1 MRARTIFMASAL
13 LASPVSFA
21 GGLSGAV
28 LPCEASKSELSTAS
42 IDSDIATA
50 VVRTLLGTTIDAAV
64 NYLDTPKITKFD
76 VVIPVDSTAA
86 LTGKNQCIYIS
97 STRIQPTSE
106 SNPVHTQKF
115 IDDATLFI
123 KIQLSK
129 SEQAGK
135 DNNHPLRANILKW
148 KYGAFLSDKC
158 PLLRSCTKRDVVMK
172 LGLMIPSSSVA
183 NTAHASEPFGF
194 LIENATAAEVQN
206 AVLPLDSTYIV
217 TLPWITFAEPTG
229 PLNVRFELIETSQPN
244 AFTKALAAAVKD
256 QKVNIQDTV
265 ENKIK
270 GISDQVAASA
280 AQARVS
286 EAAKAFEAYKNAF
299 DALSTT
305 ATAHKS
311 ATGEQ
316 KNYLAAQYAIQRKT
330 VELAE
335 ILGKAAFKVA
345 DINWPAGGLG
355 PLPTL

>member
-1 MRARTIFMASAL
+1 MRARTILMAATL
-13 LASPVSFA
+13 LASPITFA

-28 LPCEASKSELSTAS
+28 LPCESDKTLFSQATIGA
-42 IDSDIATA
+42 DIATA

-64 NYLDTPKITKFD
+64 NYLDTPKIAKFD

-86 LTGKNQCIYIS
+86 LTGKNKCIYIS
-97 STRIQPTSE
+97 DTKISPTSD
-106 SNPVHTQKF
+106 SNPVHTKEF
-115 IDDATLFI
+115 IDKATLFV
-123 KIQLSK
+123 KIQLSR

-158 PLLRSCTKRDVVMK
+158 PFLRRCTKRDVVMK
-172 LGLMIPSSSVA
+172 LGLMIPSSTVA
-183 NTAHASEPFGF
+183 NTTHASEPFGF
-194 LIENATAAEVQN
+194 LIENATVAEVQS
-206 AVLPLDSTYIV
+206 AVLPLDSTDIV

-256 QKVNIQDTV
+256 QKANIQDTV
-265 ENKIK
+265 EYKIK
-270 GISDQVAASA
+270 GISAQVAASA
-280 AQARVS
+280 AQPRVT
-286 EAAKAFEAYKNAF
+286 EAAKAFEAYKTAF

-316 KNYLAAQYAIQRKT
+316 KNFLAAQYVIQKKT
-330 VELAE
+330 VELTE
-335 ILGKAAFKVA
+335 TLGKAAFKVA
-345 DINWPAGGLG
+345 DIDWPAGGLG
-355 PLPTL
+355 PLPSL